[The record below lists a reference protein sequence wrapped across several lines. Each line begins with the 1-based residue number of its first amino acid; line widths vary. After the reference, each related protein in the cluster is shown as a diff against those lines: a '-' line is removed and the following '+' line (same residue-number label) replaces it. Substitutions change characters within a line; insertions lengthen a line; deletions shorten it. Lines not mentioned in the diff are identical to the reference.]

1 MGAGR
6 PKGTNHYGEPT
17 QPVRIPISKIDRVLR
32 FVREREDELPLYGH
46 SVPAGFPSPADD
58 FLEFDLSLDKK
69 LIKHPSATFFVR
81 ASGTSMINAKIFD
94 GSILLVDRAEKIN
107 NGDIVLAV
115 VDGDFTVKRYTKVN
129 GSVFLYPENK
139 SMRPIK
145 IFEGSESYVWGKV
158 MWSFN
163 SVA

>member
-1 MGAGR
+1 MNKNILVKTDKDNNLESV
-6 PKGTNHYGEPT
+6 PY
-17 QPVRIPISKIDRVLR
+17 ILSKI
-32 FVREREDELPLYGH
+32 
-46 SVPAGFPSPADD
+46 SAGFPSPADD

-115 VDGDFTVKRYTKVN
+115 VDGDFTVKRYRKVES
-129 GSVFLYPENK
+129 SVFLYPENR
-139 SMRPIK
+139 SMKPIK

-163 SVA
+163 RVG

>member
-1 MGAGR
+1 M
-6 PKGTNHYGEPT
+6 
-17 QPVRIPISKIDRVLR
+17 
-32 FVREREDELPLYGH
+32 
-46 SVPAGFPSPADD
+46 
-58 FLEFDLSLDKK
+58 
-69 LIKHPSATFFVR
+69 
-81 ASGTSMINAKIFD
+81 
-94 GSILLVDRAEKIN
+94 
-107 NGDIVLAV
+107 
-115 VDGDFTVKRYTKVN
+115 KRYRKVN

>member
-1 MGAGR
+1 MKTTTPSLEKIGILSA
-6 PKGTNHYGEPT
+6 
-17 QPVRIPISKIDRVLR
+17 IPFYSQA
-32 FVREREDELPLYGH
+32 
-46 SVPAGFPSPADD
+46 VPAGFPSPADD

-81 ASGTSMINAKIFD
+81 VSGTSMINAKIFD
-94 GSILLVDRAEKIN
+94 GSILLVDRAEKIK

-115 VDGDFTVKRYTKVN
+115 VDGDFTVKRYREIDGV
-129 GSVFLYPENK
+129 VFLFPENT

-163 SVA
+163 SVG

>member
-1 MGAGR
+1 MKSTK
-6 PKGTNHYGEPT
+6 PSLE
-17 QPVRIPISKIDRVLR
+17 RIDTFSN
-32 FVREREDELPLYGH
+32 LPFYSQ
-46 SVPAGFPSPADD
+46 SVAAGFPSPADD

-81 ASGTSMINAKIFD
+81 VSGTSMINAKIFD
-94 GSILLVDRAEKIN
+94 GSILLVDRAEKIKN
-107 NGDIVLAV
+107 NDIVLAV
-115 VDGDFTVKRYTKVN
+115 VDGDFTVKRYRKIE

-139 SMRPIK
+139 AMRRIK
-145 IFEGSESYVWGKV
+145 ILEGSESYVWGKV